1 MNEQD
6 HKLTIEVEAQK
17 LAGGWGI
24 SAHARTERGPVTHT
38 SGLLAG
44 TDAAQVLRDHP
55 ETVQALVGAL
65 VADALTPVTE
75 AEISYPD

>member
-1 MNEQD
+1 MSEQNR
-6 HKLTIEVEAQK
+6 KLTIEVEAQK

-44 TDAAQVLRDHP
+44 TDAAQVLRDNP
-55 ETVQALVGAL
+55 EAVQALVGSV
-65 VADALTPVTE
+65 VADALAPVTE
-75 AEISYPD
+75 AEVSYPD